1 MGIIM
6 KLVLDNLKIELESQ
20 KEIQDFWNIISFAL
34 DLQVERD
41 KDSKHCMTED
51 ELKLARKLK
60 DITEKSWNW

>member
-1 MGIIM
+1 M

-34 DLQVERD
+34 DLQAER
-41 KDSKHCMTED
+41 DSKHCMTED

-60 DITEKSWNW
+60 DITEKSWDW